1 MGKTR
6 SPNRDK
12 AFEMYKEK
20 KGKISPKE
28 IAELLGEKIVN
39 VYSWKKNDEWDIKL
53 NGKVGAPVG
62 NKNAIGNKSG
72 AKKGNLNNLKHGH
85 YYDPTKHLEKSFLKK
100 YLPTAT
106 RNIIKGTVEAGLNSL
121 DILWTNIQL
130 QFAAVINSQKIMEVK
145 NKTEMIKELKKTKV
159 QNEIQED
166 KNGNEVKV
174 EVYREEEYE
183 FQFAWDRQST
193 FLTTQSKAMTTLQN
207 MLIKYEELLHKDWD
221 LASEEQKLRVQKLQE
236 EIKIMTGDED
246 TEVPDDGFIK
256 ALNGT
261 AEEDWSDEEN
271 S

>member
-1 MGKTR
+1 MRKPR

-12 AFEMYKEK
+12 AFEIYKEHN
-20 KGKISPKE
+20 GKITPKE
-28 IAELLGEKIVN
+28 IAEMLEEKLVN
-39 VYSWKKNDEWDIKL
+39 VYAWKRNDEWGIKL
-53 NGKVGAPVG
+53 NGKVGAPKG
-62 NKNAIGNKSG
+62 NKNAVGNKSG

-85 YYDPTKHLEKSFLKK
+85 YFDPTKHLDKSFLKK
-100 YLPTAT
+100 YLPTVT
-106 RNIIKGTVEAGLNSL
+106 RNIIKGTADAGLNSL

-130 QFAAVINSQKIMEVK
+130 QFAAVISSQKIMEVK
-145 NKTEMIKELKKTKV
+145 NKKEMIKELKKTKV

-183 FQFAWDRQST
+183 FQFAWDRQAT
-193 FLTTQSKAMTTLQN
+193 FLNSQSKAMATLQN
-207 MLIKYEELLHKDWD
+207 MISKYEELLHKDWN
-221 LASEEQKLRVQKLQE
+221 LATEEQKLRVQKLRE

-256 ALNGT
+256 ALNGS